1 MVHTFGWESVTTGHK
16 RIRSGRGHRII
27 DFVWLIIPTI
37 TLIAVAAYI
46 VGAIVLRANPPA
58 LAVQSQSMSPTIPQG
73 DLSIIRSTNIA
84 GLKTGNIIAIK
95 LTAPEQSKY
104 HLPGEI
110 IRRIVKIER
119 VNGSEIFVT
128 KGDGNPTNDP
138 FTVAKYAIAGK
149 VIASVPDLGFPILFF
164 SSKQGIIF
172 LISTAVILL
181 IYYIL
186 GFLEDRR
193 HYAHATAATMQNVME
208 MVGYVHDAVQQNQ
221 SKALEQIAFT
231 KEQLRSLSERELS
244 TPGTQIE
251 TSNKEESSPNRK
263 NEDEGKVPIN
273 PQPVTDI
280 KEELAHLLQ
289 RSMEL
294 RKAAE
299 WASEGDLGPEHLYRL
314 FIKAAGAIELLLSKF
329 DDQELQPPPHG
340 MSTSS
345 ISISSDPEMQQF
357 PISKI
362 TIDNDTEATTH
373 ENAQKNLTSSTKQ
386 GSAETELDTP
396 TGGVISA
403 EPLNPNL
410 THSMTQLETMNV
422 PVVPN
427 DKSSD
432 RECVLVQNDG
442 TDLEGNDITRS
453 NGFIDGHLTFYSP
466 TDDQLL
472 SGDDEIDIFA
482 NQYGIF
488 DSDDEDLFEKPRMS
502 KIHDEPSEVQPLTNK
517 RHHRRTIRRRN

>member
-1 MVHTFGWESVTTGHK
+1 MTTGQK

-27 DFVWLIIPTI
+27 DFAWLIIPTI

-58 LAVQSQSMSPTIPQG
+58 LAIQSQSMSPTIPQG
-73 DLSIIRSTNIA
+73 DLSIIQSTNIA
-84 GLKTGNIIAIK
+84 GLRTGNIIAIK
-95 LTAPEQSKY
+95 LTTPEQSTY

-110 IRRIVKIER
+110 VRRIVKIER

-172 LISTAVILL
+172 LISTAIILL

-231 KEQLRSLSERELS
+231 KEQLNTFAERQLSAPNNQSESS
-244 TPGTQIE
+244 T
-251 TSNKEESSPNRK
+251 KEESSTGPNT
-263 NEDEGKVPIN
+263 EDEGKVPIT
-273 PQPVTDI
+273 PRVITDVT
-280 KEELAHLLQ
+280 EELNRLLQ

-299 WASEGDLGPEHLYRL
+299 WASEGDLGPEHLHRL
-314 FIKAAGAIELLLSKF
+314 FINAAETIELLLIKF
-329 DDQELQPPPHG
+329 DDPELWPPNHG
-340 MSTSS
+340 KTSSSPSFNQAEKMHSVPTTQTTNDSRSANLTLEDIKGTPSS
-345 ISISSDPEMQQF
+345 ISARGNVEIK
-357 PISKI
+357 PIGTSEIQDVPSNTLMNSKFLDAS
-362 TIDNDTEATTH
+362 TQSENSNASTTPTKNSLAREGFLADNDH
-373 ENAQKNLTSSTKQ
+373 DYSENDEITLSK
-386 GSAETELDTP
+386 GY
-396 TGGVISA
+396 
-403 EPLNPNL
+403 
-410 THSMTQLETMNV
+410 
-422 PVVPN
+422 
-427 DKSSD
+427 SD
-432 RECVLVQNDG
+432 DR
-442 TDLEGNDITRS
+442 
-453 NGFIDGHLTFYSP
+453 LTFYSP
-466 TDDQLL
+466 KDDHLL
-472 SGDDEIDIFA
+472 NEDEETEIFA
-482 NQYGIF
+482 NQYSIF
-488 DSDDEDLFEKPRMS
+488 DSNDEILFDKSAIRET
-502 KIHDEPSEVQPLTNK
+502 HDEPSKLRLPANK
-517 RHHRRTIRRRN
+517 RHHRRSIRRRD